1 MFKQILPLVAL
12 LPGLLNA
19 AVIPFTLDGALDSV
33 SADSSEYNTG
43 GKISVNGVSI
53 VIPKNLQFQF
63 PAAWVG
69 LKEIAA
75 GQFSG
80 NEVLV
85 SSPYPSAQSILLTYT
100 GHRQL
105 CRWGRYCW
113 SSPNRPVL
121 PGGQQWHDQ
130 VLGQRWQD
138 HPGGRPGR
146 SHQRSKRCLLRWL
159 QVPTRVHCRRRQSEC
174 DG

>member
-1 MFKQILPLVAL
+1 MSFVPCELPSKDPHQTPSFSIIKHSNHSSAMFKQILPLVAL

-69 LKEIAA
+69 MKEIAA
-75 GQFSG
+75 GQFTG
-80 NEVLV
+80 NEVVV
-85 SSPYPSAQSILLTYT
+85 SLSDPSAELFLLTNQ
-100 GHRQL
+100 GCRQL
-105 CRWGRYCW
+105 CRWRRYCR
-113 SSPNRPVL
+113 SSLNSSVL
-121 PGGQQWHDQ
+121 PRGQQWHDQ
-130 VLGQRWQD
+130 VLGQ
-138 HPGGRPGR
+138 
-146 SHQRSKRCLLRWL
+146 
-159 QVPTRVHCRRRQSEC
+159 
-174 DG
+174 